1 MLFSGIINLLWL
13 QVPVGVVLSLILG
26 LIWLDPNVLDLPQDE
41 TTANQYQISVKLICF
56 ASIFDLC
63 GEPFWVVSQIYMYIK
78 FRASVEFFYT
88 LTRAVIMAIVVYFN
102 PESAILAW
110 GWSTLLVSFGI
121 PLINLIF
128 YHNVLSHQNNMI
140 KKNDIQRE
148 PDDANLMPFTSLR
161 EIFPDWTAEPKLHNE
176 RFNLMQGFFKQ
187 GLLKQILTEG
197 EAYMFTFFNLMSLAE
212 QGVYNVASQFG
223 SLAGRLIFSKV
234 EEAAYFYFSQT
245 VTRGSITKEDS
256 KQKDMEQKASTHL
269 FKLLRSMILIGL
281 VVAVYAQSYS
291 HMLLHLYGGE
301 KLSSGIG
308 PGLLRSQSIFLIFM
322 AINGVSECYAF
333 AAMTTSQVE
342 RYKYLMFVMTTI
354 FLSCVYGFAKVFGP
368 LGFVLANC
376 CNFVM
381 RILHNF
387 YHIYHRHSNQEEK
400 PWKGVIPPTSI
411 VLLLILCGFTCKLSE
426 IFLYD
431 NFSSYYGAFYHLLS
445 GVSCFLI
452 TVICIVMKEDFIKE
466 PALIWLN
473 RLSLR

>member
-128 YHNVLSHQNNMI
+128 YHNILSHQNNMI

-212 QGVYNVASQFG
+212 QGVYNIAS
-223 SLAGRLIFSKV
+223 
-234 EEAAYFYFSQT
+234 
-245 VTRGSITKEDS
+245 
-256 KQKDMEQKASTHL
+256 
-269 FKLLRSMILIGL
+269 
-281 VVAVYAQSYS
+281 
-291 HMLLHLYGGE
+291 
-301 KLSSGIG
+301 
-308 PGLLRSQSIFLIFM
+308 
-322 AINGVSECYAF
+322 N
-333 AAMTTSQVE
+333 
-342 RYKYLMFVMTTI
+342 
-354 FLSCVYGFAKVFGP
+354 
-368 LGFVLANC
+368 
-376 CNFVM
+376 
-381 RILHNF
+381 
-387 YHIYHRHSNQEEK
+387 
-400 PWKGVIPPTSI
+400 
-411 VLLLILCGFTCKLSE
+411 
-426 IFLYD
+426 
-431 NFSSYYGAFYHLLS
+431 
-445 GVSCFLI
+445 
-452 TVICIVMKEDFIKE
+452 
-466 PALIWLN
+466 
-473 RLSLR
+473 